1 MFFRVQCV
9 DPPTLTICFAHL
21 VAYHTTRDSLFS
33 TNTKEQ
39 LLSNKILLAETS
51 DAKSSLKV
59 DPCSPNRLC
68 SHTDNKP
75 KEVCSKT
82 SPVQELSLNLSLSG
96 FYSSVKKEQ
105 GRIVPESK
113 ILSGNITSI

>member
-1 MFFRVQCV
+1 MIFRVQCV
-9 DPPTLTICFAHL
+9 DPPTLTIHFAHL
-21 VAYHTTRDSLFS
+21 VACHTRDSLFS

-39 LLSNKILLAETS
+39 PLSNNILLAETS

-59 DPCSPNRLC
+59 DPCSPNGLC
-68 SHTDNKP
+68 SHTDNKS

-82 SPVQELSLNLSLSG
+82 SPVQEPSLNLSLSG
-96 FYSSVKKEQ
+96 FYSPVKKEQ